1 MELIRRCGHE
11 YRLSICSKIC
21 YAIGGAP
28 NQVAGSAAAFFL
40 QIYLLD
46 IAHLFQVPYSAL
58 TMFLSTDQKERDS
71 ATAYRMTMEVL
82 GTLIGAAI
90 QGQIVASAHASHH
103 CTVNPSVNTTNS
115 WHDAPTFPDPSDPL
129 SHQEYCIE
137 FWGPQHKK
145 DVDLLEQV
153 QRRATKMIRGMEHL
167 SYDER
172 LRELGLFNLEK
183 RRLWGDLIVAF
194 QYIEKAYK
202 AGKRLFAKPCSD
214 RTRDNGFKLKEGR
227 FRLDI
232 RKKFFTARVVR
243 HWHRLPRE
251 AVDAP
256 SLETFKAKVY
266 MIAAGVIGGVY
277 LLGIVILFL
286 GVKEKD
292 DPYALSSDRAIP
304 FCKGLG
310 LTMKHGPYVKL
321 TASFLLISTAVQA
334 EQPQLSQPVLVG
346 EVLQPSDHFRGPPL
360 GPLQQLHVLLVLRA
374 PELDAVLQVGSHQS
388 RVEGQNPLPRPAG
401 HASFDAA
408 QDMVGL
414 LGCKCTLLTHVQ
426 LFVHQYPQVLFR
438 RAGLDHIILQ
448 PVLKPRIAPT
458 QVSAAVSIPF
468 WQKFL
473 QRFGKKCA
481 ACGISWMIPFAVML
495 VTIPNLILAYSVAF
509 VSGLSIA
516 ASLLLPWSMLPDVVD
531 NFRLQNPHGKGH
543 ETIFYSSYV
552 FFTKMSVGIG
562 LGISAAGLEFTG
574 YKPGICRQSHDVI
587 LTLKIL
593 IGAVPAI
600 LILAGLFILLF
611 YPITEESRKETK
623 LALEVLRP
631 HRILSGCQQT
641 VLYLLPPGGLNG
653 STIWYHKSTAE
664 RVNICREIMRDKF
677 KYTGSCLTVRKRLRY
692 FPINFTT
699 YLALL

>member
-1 MELIRRCGHE
+1 MAGAARDTPPRPPEEEE
-11 YRLSICSKIC
+11 YRLSICGKLC

-46 IAHLFQVPYSAL
+46 IAHITPFHASLVLFIGKASGAVTDPVAGFFISKSRWTKIGRLMPWMLACTPFTVVSYFFMWYLPPFVSGRVAWYLTFYCLFQALTTLFQVPYSAL

-82 GTLIGAAI
+82 GTLIGAAL
-90 QGQIVASAHASHH
+90 QGQIVASAHVSHH
-103 CTVNPSVNTTNS
+103 CTVNPTVNTTDS
-115 WHDAPTFPDPSDPL
+115 WHDAPSFLDPSDPL
-129 SHQEYCIE
+129 SHQ
-137 FWGPQHKK
+137 
-145 DVDLLEQV
+145 
-153 QRRATKMIRGMEHL
+153 
-167 SYDER
+167 
-172 LRELGLFNLEK
+172 
-183 RRLWGDLIVAF
+183 
-194 QYIEKAYK
+194 
-202 AGKRLFAKPCSD
+202 
-214 RTRDNGFKLKEGR
+214 
-227 FRLDI
+227 
-232 RKKFFTARVVR
+232 
-243 HWHRLPRE
+243 
-251 AVDAP
+251 
-256 SLETFKAKVY
+256 AKVY

-292 DPYALSSDRAIP
+292 DPYALNSDRAIP

-321 TASFLLISTAVQA
+321 TASFLLISTAVQL
-334 EQPQLSQPVLVG
+334 EQSN
-346 EVLQPSDHFRGPPL
+346 F
-360 GPLQQLHVLLVLRA
+360 
-374 PELDAVLQVGSHQS
+374 
-388 RVEGQNPLPRPAG
+388 
-401 HASFDAA
+401 
-408 QDMVGL
+408 
-414 LGCKCTLLTHVQ
+414 
-426 LFVHQYPQVLFR
+426 VLFCTHA
-438 RAGLDHIILQ
+438 AGLRNHFQYLVVTIL
-448 PVLKPRIAPT
+448 
-458 QVSAAVSIPF
+458 VSAAVSIPF

-495 VTIPNLILAYSVAF
+495 VTIPNLILAYFVAF

-552 FFTKMSVGIG
+552 FFTKMSAGIG

-574 YKPGICRQSHDVI
+574 YKPGICRQSDDVI

-600 LILAGLFILLF
+600 LILVGLFILLF

-623 LALEVLRP
+623 LALEVLRRS
-631 HRILSGCQQT
+631 HQ
-641 VLYLLPPGGLNG
+641 
-653 STIWYHKSTAE
+653 STENLDDHKEDTS
-664 RVNICREIMRDKF
+664 V
-677 KYTGSCLTVRKRLRY
+677 
-692 FPINFTT
+692 
-699 YLALL
+699 